1 MTTTE
6 NSSRGDRGPD
16 PSRLSHLS
24 GSLGAT
30 HAPGAPLTEESDPFC
45 LSPTSA
51 AGLLAGAPW
60 ERFAV
65 IGDSLSAGTGDPS
78 PGYGASGW
86 AGRVEGVLRRV
97 RPATAYLNT
106 AEIGAT
112 TADTLAR
119 QADRMIAFRPDL
131 VHVPSGAN
139 DLICPAPDFTGIE
152 RELRRLFE
160 LAAGTGARVTVFT
173 LGRAFVVRK
182 YPDWPDRV
190 RRVNALTRRLAADH
204 DAVLVDMWDH
214 PVNSR
219 PDLLSA
225 DRIHFASSGQAV
237 MAAEYVRALAGVLD
251 ARQGGARP
259 GVLGARQGG
268 AGVGVLDARQPCDR
282 NANGGDRA

>member
-1 MTTTE
+1 MTITE
-6 NSSRGDRGPD
+6 NSSRADRSPD
-16 PSRLSHLS
+16 PSRLSRLP
-24 GSLGAT
+24 GSSETT
-30 HAPGAPLTEESDPFC
+30 HAPAAPLTEESDPFC
-45 LSPTSA
+45 LSASSA
-51 AGLLAGAPW
+51 AALLAGAPW

-86 AGRVEGVLRRV
+86 AERVAGVLRRV

-112 TADTLAR
+112 TPETLAT
-119 QADRMIAFRPDL
+119 QADQMIAFRPDL
-131 VHVPSGAN
+131 AHVPSGAN
-139 DLICPAPDFTGIE
+139 DLICRSPDFACVE

-160 LAAGTGARVTVFT
+160 LAADTGARLTVFT
-173 LGRAFVVRK
+173 LGKAFVVRK

-190 RRVNALTRRLAADH
+190 RRVNAFIRQLAADH

-225 DRIHFASSGQAV
+225 DRIHFASAGQAV
-237 MAAEYVRALAGVLD
+237 MAAEYVRALAGVLV
-251 ARQGGARP
+251 AQQGGAGP
-259 GVLGARQGG
+259 GVLGVRQGG
-268 AGVGVLDARQPCDR
+268 AGTGVADERQPGGR
-282 NANGGDRA
+282 NAKRGDGA